1 MGNNPGR
8 YGHRDTDDRLAK
20 KWDERQGGGDAFT
33 ENIDWSKPLARD
45 DNLEKWTIFSTFFL

>member
-45 DNLEKWTIFSTFFL
+45 DNLEK